1 MSCQHNFTIK
11 FFRVAKAYCC
21 VFNDTFID
29 FLLQRRQACCQAN
42 GRASMMPTNAAT
54 AKASTECKRVG
65 LRLPPRQGSFVARIH
80 RDHILCLFHSTD
92 FSHTFTAFP
101 DCLFRGPFFFVR
113 GPSSSSY
120 KMVLIGNSA
129 VEPMIGS
136 PSGGRKSRRQ
146 EELRDSDSLY
156 QPSCGLHITTNL
168 RFPISTVS
176 GPPCDM

>member
-54 AKASTECKRVG
+54 AKASTECKRVV
-65 LRLPPRQGSFVARIH
+65 LRLPRQGSFVARIH

-113 GPSSSSY
+113 GP

-146 EELRDSDSLY
+146 EELRESDSLY